1 MTHKKISNISR
12 GSTGAGALISMVR
25 EELGFTNGHYKRY
38 PITRSSVQ
46 IGLKRRRA
54 DSPTRVMKEAQFEDL

>member
-25 EELGFTNGHYKRY
+25 EELGFSNGHYKRGA
-38 PITRSSVQ
+38 ITRSSVQ

-54 DSPTRVMKEAQFEDL
+54 DSPARVMRDAQFEDL